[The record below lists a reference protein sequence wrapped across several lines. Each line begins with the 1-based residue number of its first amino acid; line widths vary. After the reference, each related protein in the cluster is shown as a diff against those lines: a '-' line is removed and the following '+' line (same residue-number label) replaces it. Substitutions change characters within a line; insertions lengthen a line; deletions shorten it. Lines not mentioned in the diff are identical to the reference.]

1 MEMRIVVPDAAS
13 ASALAERLTI
23 VLARSASRSWATATE
38 ETGSLAS
45 SRGAE
50 RKEHDER
57 R

>member
-13 ASALAERLTI
+13 TSALAERLTI